1 MTADWQETAFETRA
15 IHAGQEPDPTTGA
28 ITTPIY
34 QTSTFVQKGIDDLG
48 TYEYGRTHNPTRT
61 ALQDVVASLEG
72 AAWGLAYASGLAGT
86 QNISYLLAPGDH
98 IILTDDAYGGTHR
111 FVARVIS
118 RYGIDYSLVDMS
130 DLEQIRAAIR
140 PETRL
145 IWAETPTNP
154 YLKIVDIRGVADLI
168 RNHRALLVVDNTFA
182 SPYLQNP
189 LALGADLVRHSST
202 KYLGGHADV
211 VGGVVVGNDPEI
223 YETLRYTQNAVGS
236 VPGPFD
242 AWLTLRGAKTLAV
255 RMERHSDNAERI
267 AELLAAHP
275 AVTRV
280 FYPGLPEHPGH
291 EVAAKQMRRFGGMVS
306 FSVAGGRGGALRG
319 GAGPRGF
326 TLPEAAR

>member
-1 MTADWQETAFETRA
+1 MTADWHETAFETRA
-15 IHAGQEPDPTTGA
+15 IHVGQEPDPTTGA

-34 QTSTFVQKGIDDLG
+34 QTSTFVQKGVEDLG
-48 TYEYGRTHNPTRT
+48 AYEYGRTHNPTRT
-61 ALQDVVASLEG
+61 ALQEVVASLEG

-98 IILTDDAYGGTHR
+98 IVLTDDAYGGTHR

-130 DLEQIRAAIR
+130 DLEQVRTAIR

-168 RNHRALLVVDNTFA
+168 RNHPALLVVDNTFA

-189 LALGADLVRHSST
+189 LALGADLVLHSST

-223 YETLRYTQNAVGS
+223 YETLKFHQNAGGA

-242 AWLTLRGAKTLAV
+242 CWLVLRGIKTLPV
-255 RMERHSDNAERI
+255 RMERTRSEER
-267 AELLAAHP
+267 
-275 AVTRV
+275 RV
-280 FYPGLPEHPGH
+280 GKECRSRWSPYH
-291 EVAAKQMRRFGGMVS
+291 
-306 FSVAGGRGGALRG
+306 
-319 GAGPRGF
+319 
-326 TLPEAAR
+326 

>member
-34 QTSTFVQKGIDDLG
+34 QTSTFVQKGIDELG

-98 IILTDDAYGGTHR
+98 IVLSDDAYGGTHR
-111 FVARVIS
+111 FVAKVIS

-154 YLKIVDIRGVADLI
+154 YLKIVDIRGVAALI
-168 RNHRALLVVDNTFA
+168 RAHPALRVVDNTFA
-182 SPYLQNP
+182 
-189 LALGADLVRHSST
+189 
-202 KYLGGHADV
+202 
-211 VGGVVVGNDPEI
+211 
-223 YETLRYTQNAVGS
+223 
-236 VPGPFD
+236 
-242 AWLTLRGAKTLAV
+242 
-255 RMERHSDNAERI
+255 
-267 AELLAAHP
+267 
-275 AVTRV
+275 
-280 FYPGLPEHPGH
+280 
-291 EVAAKQMRRFGGMVS
+291 
-306 FSVAGGRGGALRG
+306 
-319 GAGPRGF
+319 
-326 TLPEAAR
+326 

>member
-34 QTSTFVQKGIDDLG
+34 QTSTFVQRAVGEHQGYDYARSD
-48 TYEYGRTHNPTRT
+48 NPTRT
-61 ALQDVVASLEG
+61 ALQEVMASLEG

-118 RYGIDYSLVDMS
+118 RYGIDYTLVDMS
-130 DLEQIRAAIR
+130 DLEQVRSAIR

-168 RNHRALLVVDNTFA
+168 QDHPALLVVDNTLA
-182 SPYLQNP
+182 STYLKNP
-189 LALGADLVRHSST
+189 LRMGADLVLHCS
-202 KYLGGHADV
+202 
-211 VGGVVVGNDPEI
+211 
-223 YETLRYTQNAVGS
+223 
-236 VPGPFD
+236 
-242 AWLTLRGAKTLAV
+242 
-255 RMERHSDNAERI
+255 
-267 AELLAAHP
+267 
-275 AVTRV
+275 
-280 FYPGLPEHPGH
+280 
-291 EVAAKQMRRFGGMVS
+291 
-306 FSVAGGRGGALRG
+306 
-319 GAGPRGF
+319 
-326 TLPEAAR
+326 

>member
-98 IILTDDAYGGTHR
+98 IVLSDDAYGGTHR

-145 IWAETPTNP
+145 IWAESPTNP

-168 RNHRALLVVDNTFA
+168 ENHPALLVVDNTFA

-189 LALGADLVRHSST
+189 LALGADFVLHSST
-202 KYLGGHADV
+202 KYLGGH
-211 VGGVVVGNDPEI
+211 
-223 YETLRYTQNAVGS
+223 R
-236 VPGPFD
+236 
-242 AWLTLRGAKTLAV
+242 RG
-255 RMERHSDNAERI
+255 
-267 AELLAAHP
+267 
-275 AVTRV
+275 
-280 FYPGLPEHPGH
+280 
-291 EVAAKQMRRFGGMVS
+291 RRR
-306 FSVAGGRGGALRG
+306 GGR
-319 GAGPRGF
+319 
-326 TLPEAAR
+326 